1 MSANA
6 APALDAPRRASDKQ
20 GWPRTGAVVAVALL
34 AAFLVWLLLI
44 RDGGGSAPAAGAGP
58 VAVSEDDLVA
68 LADEVGHPVYW
79 AGPVDGAELEATRT
93 QDGQI
98 YVRYLTDGAEV
109 GDETGAFLTVGTYPF
124 PDVQAT
130 LEEKADEAGALV
142 NETPD
147 GNLVVTNRNEPTS
160 VYIADPDQELQV
172 EVYDPDP
179 ERAFTLATSGG
190 IVAVE

>member
-6 APALDAPRRASDKQ
+6 APALDAPRRASDKRR
-20 GWPRTGAVVAVALL
+20 WPRTGAVVAVALL

-44 RDGGGSAPAAGAGP
+44 RDGGGSAPAAVGP
-58 VAVSEDDLVA
+58 VAVSEDDLAA

-79 AGPVDGAELEATRT
+79 AGPQDGAELEATRT
-93 QDGQI
+93 ESGQV
-98 YVRYLTDGAEV
+98 YVRYLTDGAPI
-109 GDETGAFLTVGTYPF
+109 GDESGEFLTIGTYPF
-124 PDVQAT
+124 PGVQAT
-130 LEEKADEAGALV
+130 LEELADGGGALV

-147 GNLVVTNRNEPTS
+147 GNLVVTNRDRANS
-160 VYIADPDQELQV
+160 VYIADPGQELQV